1 MTLRSCGDENRR
13 SCMPELIQNTEHC
26 QFLAVGKKKNILSV
40 LVSCHITTEHM
51 WKEANLVLTCLR

>member
-40 LVSCHITTEHM
+40 LVSCHITTEHV
-51 WKEANLVLTCLR
+51 ERG